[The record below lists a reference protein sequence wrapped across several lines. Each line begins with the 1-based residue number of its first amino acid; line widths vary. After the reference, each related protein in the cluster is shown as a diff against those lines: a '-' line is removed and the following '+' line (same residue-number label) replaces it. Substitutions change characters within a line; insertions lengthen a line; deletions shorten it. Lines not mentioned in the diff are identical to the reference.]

1 MSNNTYR
8 FEKQSIYLNGVK
20 GDLITHYRLHRNAL
34 GGFDW
39 RKESVTFERSDDNEK
54 TEKAYSI
61 KDKQCCYWNG
71 VSSTVF
77 QVFEVRENAEYYLG
91 TWKVK
96 SKGVARNSTCLKA
109 WLMNE

>member
-20 GDLITHYRLHRNAL
+20 GNLITHYFLHRNAL

-39 RKESVTFERSDDNEK
+39 HKESVTFERSGDNEK
-54 TEKAYSI
+54 PEKSYSI
-61 KDKQCCYWNG
+61 RDKQRCYLNG
-71 VSSTVF
+71 VSSTIF
-77 QVFEVRENAEYYLG
+77 LVFEICGDAEYYLG
-91 TWKVK
+91 TGSVK
-96 SKGVARNSTCLKA
+96 SKGFARNSTCIKA